1 MVREMELNEAERRI
15 KEKVIWAKRRENMT
29 AKEVLGLELRESRM
43 LENMMPRK
51 FTVLFSLKF

>member
-43 LENMMPRK
+43 LENMTPRK